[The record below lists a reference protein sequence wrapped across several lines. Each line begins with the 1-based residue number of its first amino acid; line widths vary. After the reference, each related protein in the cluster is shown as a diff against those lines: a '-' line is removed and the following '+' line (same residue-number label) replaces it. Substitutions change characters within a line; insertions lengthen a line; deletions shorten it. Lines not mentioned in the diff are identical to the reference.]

1 LQASTLQINLSQSFS
16 QVTPSLAIPCD
27 TFADLELV
35 KPKKK
40 LEIFEMFKHII
51 RNEGIALDN
60 ES

>member
-1 LQASTLQINLSQSFS
+1 
-16 QVTPSLAIPCD
+16 LAIPCD
-27 TFADLELV
+27 TFVSLKLI

-40 LEIFEMFKHII
+40 KKKKKGIFEMFKHII